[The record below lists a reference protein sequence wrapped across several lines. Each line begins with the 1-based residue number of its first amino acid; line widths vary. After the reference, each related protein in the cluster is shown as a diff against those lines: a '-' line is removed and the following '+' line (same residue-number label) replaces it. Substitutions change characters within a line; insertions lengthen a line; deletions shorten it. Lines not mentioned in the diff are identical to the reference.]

1 MLRNK
6 PASSGK
12 HMPVRKVIETS
23 AQYDMRGACAED
35 SRHAPSRAI
44 LKLMSDREWSLDRVR
59 T

>member
-1 MLRNK
+1 MMLRE

-23 AQYDMRGACAED
+23 AQSSTRGACAED
-35 SRHAPSRAI
+35 SRHAPSRAMS
-44 LKLMSDREWSLDRVR
+44 KLMSDREWSLDRVR